1 MQKIIF
7 SKQLRQKVDAVQA
20 IFMSKSIPFNSFS
33 SREADMAYMKEVM
46 NSGHLTGKGK
56 FADKCDGF
64 FSDKYGFSDVLLTT
78 SCTAALEMAAL
89 LIDIK
94 EGDEV
99 IIPSFTFVSTANA
112 FALRGAKIVFA
123 DSGTENPDMD
133 VAQLEK
139 LITPRTR
146 AIVPVH
152 YAGIACDMDRIM
164 ELAAKHNLVVIEDA
178 AHAIDGFY
186 KGKPLGSFGSLAAFS
201 FHETKNITCGEGG
214 MLVINDKKFADR
226 AEVLI
231 EKGTNRKDFNVG
243 RASKYEWV
251 DLGSSYRLPELS
263 AAFLFAQLEALDQ
276 IQEKRK
282 KYWNAYYSG
291 LTELEKD
298 GVIKLPVIPE
308 YAQHNSSIFYIL
320 CKNEQQRAH
329 LIQGLSLKGI
339 SAVFHYQPLHSSP
352 FYIATQNKSVV
363 LTHAEKYGSCL
374 LRLPLHVNL
383 TAGDVNY
390 VIDCIREILKT
401 EI

>member
-1 MQKIIF
+1 
-7 SKQLRQKVDAVQA
+7 
-20 IFMSKSIPFNSFS
+20 MSKSIPFNSFS

-46 NSGHLTGKGK
+46 DSGHLTGKGK
-56 FADKCDGF
+56 FADKCGNF
-64 FSDKYGFSDVLLTT
+64 LSDKYGFSDVLLTT

-89 LIDIK
+89 LIDVK

-123 DSGTENPDMD
+123 DSGALNPDMD
-133 VAQLEK
+133 VTQLEK
-139 LITPRTR
+139 LITPRTK

-152 YAGIACDMDRIM
+152 YAGIACDMDKIM

-178 AHAIDGFY
+178 AHAIDGYY
-186 KGKPLGSFGSLAAFS
+186 KGKPLGSFGNLAAFS

-231 EKGTNRKDFNVG
+231 EKGTNRKDFNAG
-243 RASKYEWV
+243 KATKYEWV
-251 DLGSSYRLPELS
+251 GLGSSYRLPDLS
-263 AAFLFAQLEALDQ
+263 AAFLFAQLEALDE
-276 IQEKRK
+276 IQERRK
-282 KYWNAYYSG
+282 KYWNTYYAR

-298 GVIKLPVIPE
+298 GIIKLPVIPE
-308 YAQHNSSIFYIL
+308 YAQHNSSVFYML
-320 CKNEQQRAH
+320 CKNEHQRIH
-329 LIQGLSLKGI
+329 LIKSLAGKGI
-339 SAVFHYQPLHSSP
+339 STAFHYQPLHLSP
-352 FYIATQNKSVV
+352 FYIASQNKSVV

-374 LRLPLHVNL
+374 LRLPLHANL
-383 TAGDVNY
+383 TVGDVNY

-401 EI
+401 EN